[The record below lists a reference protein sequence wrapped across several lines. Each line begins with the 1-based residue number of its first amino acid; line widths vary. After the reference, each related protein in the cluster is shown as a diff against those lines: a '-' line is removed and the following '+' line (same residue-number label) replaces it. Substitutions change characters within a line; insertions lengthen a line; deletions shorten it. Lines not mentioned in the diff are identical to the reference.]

1 MPVMRLQTAPA
12 EDQIATLNTE
22 MSCQTLGQE

>member
-1 MPVMRLQTAPA
+1 MRLQTAPA